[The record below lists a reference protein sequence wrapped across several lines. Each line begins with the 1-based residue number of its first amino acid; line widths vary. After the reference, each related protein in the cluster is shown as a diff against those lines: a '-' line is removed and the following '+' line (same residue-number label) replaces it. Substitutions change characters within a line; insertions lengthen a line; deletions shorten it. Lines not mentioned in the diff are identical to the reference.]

1 MIFPDIPDYWDDN
14 DTDETRLEFVWTI
27 TLEDAESELLD
38 VSDLERA
45 TSITFSAYFLMREDG
60 PHYLMSEWEMRDG
73 RWSAIGVPVKNPAG
87 LFRRAGLDGAQVAE
101 CDRCVSLLVDFAK
114 RAVDYIHFNRQA

>member
-1 MIFPDIPDYWDDN
+1 MIFPDISDYWDDN

-27 TLEDAESELLD
+27 TLEDEERELLD

-45 TSITFSAYFLMREDG
+45 TSITFSAYFLMQKDG
-60 PHYLMSEWEMRDG
+60 PDYLMSEWEMRDG
-73 RWSAIGVPVKNPAG
+73 RWSAIGMPVKNLAG
-87 LFRRAGLDGAQVAE
+87 LFRRARLDAAQVAE